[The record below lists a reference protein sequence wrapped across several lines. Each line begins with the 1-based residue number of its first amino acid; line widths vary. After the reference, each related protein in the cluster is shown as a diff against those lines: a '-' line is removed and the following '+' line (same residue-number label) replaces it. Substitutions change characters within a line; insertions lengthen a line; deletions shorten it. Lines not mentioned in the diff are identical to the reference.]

1 MEQQIVL
8 IGKFC
13 KIEVQGKDSHY
24 IKFCKIEVQ
33 GKDSHYI
40 TLE

>member
-8 IGKFC
+8 IEKFC
-13 KIEVQGKDSHY
+13 RK
-24 IKFCKIEVQ
+24 EVQ

-40 TLE
+40 TLEKFSRMF